1 MDLRELT
8 KQTEHILKRNSPAI
22 LTGLGVTGTITT
34 AYLAA
39 KASYVAA
46 RRIDIAESRGGTAG
60 SRKQRIKERVPL
72 VWKLYIPAAVTG
84 TATIGCVVFATR
96 INNRRTAA
104 IAAAYSLSERA
115 FIEYKDKVVEQLGE
129 RKEQKVRDEVAQDH
143 VRATAPGP
151 SVVLS
156 GYGDIL
162 CCELYTGRYFKS
174 DMEKLRKAQNDLN
187 AELILNTKS
196 SLSDF
201 YILVGL
207 GKTSESDHIGWVD
220 QLMELEFSHALT
232 EDGRPCLTFAYNYT
246 KPI

>member
-8 KQTEHILKRNSPAI
+8 KQAEHLIKRNSPAI

-34 AYLAA
+34 AYLASRATLEVSGTLLDKSYGFSKRQKA
-39 KASYVAA
+39 K
-46 RRIDIAESRGGTAG
+46 
-60 SRKQRIKERVPL
+60 L
-72 VWKLYIPAAVTG
+72 VWKKYIPAVATG
-84 TATIGCVVFATR
+84 TATIGCIVFATR
-96 INNRRTAA
+96 INSKRTAA
-104 IAAAYSLSERA
+104 LAAAYSLSERA
-115 FIEYKDKVVEQLGE
+115 FIDYKDKVVEQLGE

-187 AELILNTKS
+187 AELILNGLS

-201 YILVGL
+201 YHLVGL
-207 GKTSESDHIGWVD
+207 AKTSNSDHIGWVE
-220 QLMELEFSHALT
+220 QLMELQFSHALT
-232 EDGRPCLTFAYNYT
+232 DDGRPCLTFEYNYT
-246 KPI
+246 KPILIKE